1 MRFCSSP
8 QTVTKRE
15 KFASRMKAPL
25 SGGYHESVPEPRAS
39 GGQKAS
45 IVPAKQVYGKDRSL

>member
-8 QTVTKRE
+8 QSMTKRE
-15 KFASRMKAPL
+15 KFASCLKAPL
-25 SGGYHESVPEPRAS
+25 SGGYHVFVPEPRAS
-39 GGQKAS
+39 GRQRAS